1 MGIVA
6 NLRSE
11 YAWRKALP
19 IIRAAS
25 PQLRASVAYQ
35 LATKA
40 SFGSVVDTTWYQR
53 EGYDLLSRALGGYSS
68 HTGTAITA
76 DNAFESAAFY
86 AGVKIISEDLGRLPF
101 ILFERTEDKRGENP
115 AFSHPIYPVLKNL
128 WNPDVAAGEG
138 VEALTAH
145 ALVTG
150 NGFAKKERKGSDG
163 TLQWLFPL
171 QPQNVRM
178 EGDKPGRVVYQIRE
192 DNNLPEK
199 TFSADDIF
207 RLTGFSLNGIVG
219 DEILRR
225 ARHTLGLTLSAQE
238 YAGRWFANDAAVG
251 IVFERPHEAPLM
263 GDVDLRKFKDQFKAW
278 HQGKQKA
285 GEPAVV
291 QEGMKLARIPPDH
304 DKTQLIEQR
313 KFQLLEVC
321 RLLRMKPHKLADLD
335 RATFSNIEEENIGYI
350 VDTLGP
356 WVKRWRNA
364 VFRDLLSREEQID
377 DRLFAQMNVEAF
389 LQGNFEKQA
398 KGIAMLL
405 EKGLYSINEGRAL
418 LHFNPIEGGDEH
430 YIQLN
435 MQSITDAATGAV
447 ADSGSKLFKVETEED
462 AEKAGYVN
470 GKGE

>member
-1 MGIVA
+1 MRVQLG
-6 NLRSE
+6 
-11 YAWRKALP
+11 YA
-19 IIRAAS
+19 
-25 PQLRASVAYQ
+25 
-35 LATKA
+35 LATKSTSTA
-40 SFGSVVDTTWYQR
+40 FNLTSVDWYKR
-53 EGYDLLSRALGGYSS
+53 EGYDLLARALGGFAS
-68 HTGTAITA
+68 HTGQSITA

-101 ILFERTEDKRGENP
+101 VLFERSEDMRGQSP
-115 AFSHPIYPVLKNL
+115 ALKHPIYPVLKNL
-128 WNPDVAAGEG
+128 WNPDVASGEG

-171 QPQNVRM
+171 QPQNVRI
-178 EGDKPGRVVYQIRE
+178 EHDKPGRVVYMIRE

-199 TFSADDIF
+199 PVSTDEMF
-207 RLTGFSLNGIVG
+207 RLTGFSLDGIVG

-225 ARHTLGLTLSAQE
+225 ARHALGLTLSAQE

-251 IVFERPHEAPLM
+251 IVFERPLEAPGL
-263 GDVDLRKFKDQFKAW
+263 GDEDLQKFKDQFKAW

-291 QEGMKLARIPPDH
+291 QEGMKLSRIPPDH

-350 VDTLGP
+350 VDTIGP
-356 WVKRWRNA
+356 WVRRWRNA
-364 VFRDLLSREEQID
+364 VYRDLLSREEQIA
-377 DRLFAQMNVEAF
+377 DRLFAEMNVEAF

-418 LHFNPIEGGDEH
+418 LHFNPIPNGDAH

-435 MQSITDAATGAV
+435 MQSISDAATGV
-447 ADSGSKLFKVETEED
+447 VQDSGSKLVSLD
-462 AEKAGYVN
+462 AKESEPARGPVN
-470 GKGE
+470 GSG